1 MFVESDIVYRKATNQ
16 YLLILSRF
24 QLKDVGQGNFL
35 YTALDLINGGHVRTF
50 LPKGL
55 YKKIE

>member
-1 MFVESDIVYRKATNQ
+1 MFVTSDIVYRKSTKQ
-16 YLLILSRF
+16 YLLILSSC
-24 QLKDVGQGNFL
+24 QLKEAGKGNYI